1 MTTVAQLIE
10 FLKTQDQKA
19 EVHVLKA
26 TEVPYQG
33 YDVEFEPLD
42 LTEDVDYIDLRGN
55 PHTLPGQPSY
65 GKRYLELGNK

>member
-10 FLKTQDQKA
+10 FLQTQDQGA
-19 EVHVLKA
+19 EVNVLKA

-33 YDVEFEPLD
+33 YDVEFGPLD

-55 PHTLPGQPSY
+55 PHVLSGQPSY
-65 GKRYLELGNK
+65 GKRYLELGSK

>member
-10 FLKTQDQKA
+10 FLKTQDQGA

-26 TEVPYQG
+26 EG
-33 YDVEFEPLD
+33 FGAEFESLD
-42 LTEDVDYIDLRGN
+42 LIEDVDYIDLRGN
-55 PHTLPGQPSY
+55 PHVLPGQPSY